1 MTVPLSGFVLPL
13 SGFCVPIVRINWL
26 LPRVSARFGVNVAFP
41 TLRRMRRAERVA
53 SDPRKKERGKERE
66 KRRTCGQFAAR
77 RSPLAAR
84 RSPLAA
90 RSPLAPRP
98 DLSGLLTCHE
108 QQPTTLRSR
117 RRPSRPPPTPARHHG
132 EDKLPPPHTLPHPAP
147 HETRRATRCR
157 HPENSLTSPY
167 RAVP

>member
-1 MTVPLSGFVLPL
+1 MGS
-13 SGFCVPIVRINWL
+13 
-26 LPRVSARFGVNVAFP
+26 
-41 TLRRMRRAERVA
+41 
-53 SDPRKKERGKERE
+53 
-66 KRRTCGQFAAR
+66 
-77 RSPLAAR
+77 SPLTAR

-132 EDKLPPPHTLPHPAP
+132 EDKLPPHTRSPIPHPTKRDAP
-147 HETRRATRCR
+147 QDAGTRKTA
-157 HPENSLTSPY
+157 SP
-167 RAVP
+167 RRTAPLVLAVP

>member
-1 MTVPLSGFVLPL
+1 MR
-13 SGFCVPIVRINWL
+13 PIRGRRRGGRRERRGG
-26 LPRVSARFGVNVAFP
+26 RVGS
-41 TLRRMRRAERVA
+41 
-53 SDPRKKERGKERE
+53 
-66 KRRTCGQFAAR
+66 
-77 RSPLAAR
+77 SPLTAR

-98 DLSGLLTCHE
+98 DLSGLLTCRE

-132 EDKLPPPHTLPHPAP
+132 EDKLPPTHTLPHPAP

-167 RAVP
+167 RASRLHRCALTRFRRGSASPRDAWPLTRPHSLYRAARYAPAAPPARMSAAVGRPST